1 VQRWFRLSLPF
12 ALTFLI
18 TSVYFYVDQPLVNLI
33 KGPGESGWYTS
44 GYKVFASVLFVAQT
58 MLSVAFPVLSVMWKE
73 KDPRLKWAVERLWK
87 GLLAAGWPVAV
98 GCVLLA
104 PAFRFIYNYGPSEP
118 SFQILSGGIV
128 FMFVTNTF
136 IGALNA
142 IDRQSSF
149 AWAAFWSM
157 VFNIAANLVAIPL
170 WGYIGA
176 SWTTI
181 LTEVFLSAVGFF
193 LLRRHLFTLRIDKL
207 SWRILLAGL
216 IMGAGVY
223 WFRDV
228 TGWLVL
234 PVIAG
239 AAVVYGLA
247 LLLLRAVDKDEWVFV
262 RSLIRQRVT

>member
-1 VQRWFRLSLPF
+1 
-12 ALTFLI
+12 
-18 TSVYFYVDQPLVNLI
+18 
-33 KGPGESGWYTS
+33 
-44 GYKVFASVLFVAQT
+44 
-58 MLSVAFPVLSVMWKE
+58 
-73 KDPRLKWAVERLWK
+73 
-87 GLLAAGWPVAV
+87 
-98 GCVLLA
+98 
-104 PAFRFIYNYGPSEP
+104 
-118 SFQILSGGIV
+118 
-128 FMFVTNTF
+128 
-136 IGALNA
+136 
-142 IDRQSSF
+142 
-149 AWAAFWSM
+149 
-157 VFNIAANLVAIPL
+157 PL

-247 LLLLRAVDKDEWVFV
+247 LLVLRAVDKDEWVFV